1 MRKLLNTL
9 YVTSPDSYLAKDGE
23 NIVIRVNNE
32 ERFRV
37 PVHNIEGIVCFGY
50 MGASPQL
57 MALCSDRNIA
67 LSFLSES
74 GYFLGRVS
82 GRVSGNV
89 LLRRRQYRFAD
100 SLDISLQL
108 ARIFIS
114 GKLANC
120 KTVLQRAL
128 RDHSDTVNQTT
139 IEETVK
145 ILNNKLKQASKA
157 ESLDVLRGI
166 EGESAQI
173 YFSVFDQLILANKED
188 FFMSG
193 RSRRPP
199 LDNVNALLSFVY
211 TLLTHEVQAALES
224 VGLDPYVGFLHTD
237 RPGRPSLALD
247 MMEEFRPYLADRFVL
262 SIINRKQINGKGFKT
277 LETGGVLMDDY
288 TRKELLTAW
297 QKRKQEE
304 VQHPYLNALIPAGLL
319 PYAQA
324 LLLARFIRGDIDN
337 YPVFINK

>member
-1 MRKLLNTL
+1 MKKLLNTL
-9 YVTSPDSYLAKDGE
+9 YVTSPDSYLTKDGD
-23 NIVIRVNNE
+23 NIVIRVNND
-32 ERFRV
+32 ERFRI

-57 MALCSDRNIA
+57 MAMCSDRNIA

-82 GRVSGNV
+82 GKISGNV
-89 LLRRRQYRFAD
+89 FLRRRQYRFAD
-100 SLDISLQL
+100 DKSMSLQL
-108 ARIFIS
+108 SKICIA

-120 KTVLQRAL
+120 RTVLQRAL
-128 RDHSDTVNQTT
+128 RDHSNIINQIA
-139 IEETVK
+139 IEEAVQTLSYK
-145 ILNNKLKQASKA
+145 IKQLTKT

-166 EGESAQI
+166 EGESAQA
-173 YFSVFDQLILANKED
+173 YFGVFDQLILANKED
-188 FFMSG
+188 FYMNS

-211 TLLTHEVQAALES
+211 TLLAHEVQAALES
-224 VGLDPYVGFLHTD
+224 VGLDPYVGFLHSD
-237 RPGRPSLALD
+237 RPGRPGLALD

-262 SIINRKQINGKGFKT
+262 SIINRKQVEGKGFKT
-277 LETGGVLMDDY
+277 LETGGVLMNDD

-304 VQHPYLNALIPAGLL
+304 VQHPYLNEVLPVGLL

-324 LLLARFIRGDIDN
+324 LLMARFIRGDIDN

>member
-9 YVTSPDSYLAKDGE
+9 YVTSPDSYLARDGE
-23 NIVIRVNNE
+23 NVVIRVDNE

-67 LSFLSES
+67 LSFLSEH

-82 GRVSGNV
+82 GRVTGNV

-100 SLDISLQL
+100 DVGISLQL
-108 ARIFIS
+108 AKICIS

-128 RDHSDTVNQTT
+128 RDHSDTVNQTA
-139 IEETVK
+139 IEETVRV
-145 ILNNKLKQASKA
+145 LGHKLKQAFNA

-173 YFSVFDQLILANKED
+173 YFGVFDQLILTNKED
-188 FFMSG
+188 FFMIG
-193 RSRRPP
+193 RNRRPP

-262 SIINRKQINGKGFKT
+262 SIINRKQIDGKGFKI
-277 LETGGVLMDDY
+277 LETGGVLMDDD

-304 VQHPYLNALIPAGLL
+304 VQHPYLNALIPVGLL

-324 LLLARFIRGDIDN
+324 LLMARFIRGDIDN